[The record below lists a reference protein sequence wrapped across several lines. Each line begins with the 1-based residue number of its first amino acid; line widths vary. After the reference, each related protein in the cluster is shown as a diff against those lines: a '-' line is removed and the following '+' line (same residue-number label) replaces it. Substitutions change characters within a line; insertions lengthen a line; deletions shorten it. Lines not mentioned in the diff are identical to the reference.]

1 MPSSAVVTITRRTL
15 LRGLVAAAAVPVLA
29 PSAAFAAGRKWNPG
43 HYFWPSQNHWSAD
56 VQKSHFAALDAVA
69 ANPYVKG
76 IKIGFHWSCFEGGKG
91 DYTPGFRILDA
102 YLNKLDEVGKYL
114 MVHVNER
121 SFGNTTSGVYPQ
133 YVVDNGWVVT
143 RPDGESWS
151 GSLAT
156 AARMWQPAVMDRLI
170 ALSRAVAARYDRH
183 PRLEQFSLGETALGV
198 PGKHGFSTEA
208 WRTQLKR
215 WFTESKKAW
224 PNTYLRLNANFISND
239 EAMRDLITSCASGGG
254 VTVGGPDPELPLPSI
269 TRFITANRVFRG
281 LDGGADLR
289 GTIPWTGEVQAMG
302 LGTRFTQT
310 PKEIFDYY
318 DGTMRANHMVWLH
331 NTWTGGAP
339 QRWSTGIL
347 PYINSIKGRIN
358 TSRPAAGA

>member
-1 MPSSAVVTITRRTL
+1 MEVTRRSV
-15 LRGLVAAAAVPVLA
+15 LRGLVGVAVAAATPVLTST
-29 PSAAFAAGRKWNPG
+29 PAFAATRKWHPG
-43 HYFWPSQNHWSAD
+43 HYFWPSQSAWSAD
-56 VQKSHFAALDAVA
+56 VQAAHFHALDAVA

-76 IKIGFHWSCFEGGKG
+76 IKIGFGWHDFEGAQG
-91 DYTPGFRILDA
+91 DYSPGFRIIDA
-102 YLNKLDEVGKYL
+102 YLKKLPTDKYL

-121 SFGNTTSGVYPQ
+121 NFGNPATRVYPR
-133 YVVDNGWVVT
+133 YVLDNGWVVS
-143 RPDGESWS
+143 RPDGASWS
-151 GSLAT
+151 GNLAT
-156 AARMWQPAVMDRLI
+156 AAKMWQPQVMDRLI
-170 ALSRAVAARYDRH
+170 ALSRAFAARYDSH
-183 PRLEQFSLGETALGV
+183 PRFEQFSLGETALAV
-198 PGKHGFSTEA
+198 PNSMGFSTPA
-208 WRTQLKR
+208 WTTQLTR
-215 WFTESKKAW
+215 WFTESKKVW
-224 PNTYLRLNANFISND
+224 KSTYLRLNANFISND
-239 EAMRDLITSCASGGG
+239 EGMRDLITHCVNGGG

-289 GTIPWTGEVQAMG
+289 GTVPWTGEVQAMG

-318 DGTMRANHMVWLH
+318 DKTMRANHMVWLR

-358 TSRPAAGA
+358 TQRAAN